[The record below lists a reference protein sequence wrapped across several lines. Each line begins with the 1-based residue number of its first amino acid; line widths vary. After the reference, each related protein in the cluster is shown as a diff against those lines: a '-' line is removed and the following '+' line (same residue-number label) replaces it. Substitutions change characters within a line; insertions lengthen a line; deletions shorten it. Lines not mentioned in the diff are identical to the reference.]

1 MLCVISPAKRLN
13 LKEWDRDMSGLS
25 TPEWTKDVTE
35 LSDIARNLDVGDY
48 EKLMHISENQAAK
61 VSAYYDNFSFPHTPD
76 NAKPACLMF
85 SGDTYLGLDAA
96 TLNAKDLAYAQDHIM
111 IISGLYGKLRPFD
124 LVRPFRL
131 DMGTK
136 LQTPR
141 GKNLYEF
148 WGDKI
153 SDAFVSQMKDTKSK
167 ALVNLS
173 SIEYF
178 KAANGKKLAENG
190 VRIITPNFKEIRD
203 NGDIK
208 TMSMFVKRA
217 RGSMARW
224 VAQNRITNP
233 EDLKD
238 FNVGGYTF
246 QPGASEGDDWSFAR
260 PQPPKKTKGKA
271 ASAEDQT
278 PRRRK

>member
-13 LKEWDRDMSGLS
+13 VKEWDRDMAGLS
-25 TPEWTKDVTE
+25 TPDWTKDITE
-35 LSDIARNLDVGDY
+35 LSDIARKLDVADY

-61 VSAYYDNFSFPHTPD
+61 VNAYYDDFSLPHTPD
-76 NAKPACLMF
+76 NAKPASLMF
-85 SGDTYLGLDAA
+85 SGDTYLGLDAP
-96 TLNAKDLAYAQDHIM
+96 TLSPKDLTYAQDHVM

-153 SDAFVSQMKDTKSK
+153 SDAFTQQMKDTKSK
-167 ALVNLS
+167 ALVNLA

-178 KAANGKKLAENG
+178 KAAKGDRLAQNG
-190 VRIITPNFKEIRD
+190 VRVITPNFKEIRD
-203 NGDIK
+203 NGNIK

-224 VAQNRITNP
+224 IVENRITNP

-246 QPGASEGDDWSFAR
+246 QPGASEGDEWSFAR

-271 ASAEDQT
+271 ASADDQT